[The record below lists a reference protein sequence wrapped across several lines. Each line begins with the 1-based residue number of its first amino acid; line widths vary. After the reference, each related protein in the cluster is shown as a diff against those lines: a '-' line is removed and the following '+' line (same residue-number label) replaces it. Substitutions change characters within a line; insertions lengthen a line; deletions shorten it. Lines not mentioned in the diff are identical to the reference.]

1 MPRHGTDQWL
11 VPEVRGKDG
20 GGYARE
26 AYIDTF
32 REGLRRVAP
41 WRIHSLS
48 KAISWAVSFMAANAT
63 HHKFSAVPGVQ
74 QPLLLQGP
82 CADGSVHIHAL
93 MCVYHIIHMV
103 SHLNTYIG
111 QTSSLFSPNS
121 WRPRSSGKKAV
132 WVSHG
137 SPGCRCP
144 IKHIWWAMS
153 YTEHIWWAMWPTLW
167 KLSFRAQVVSLDC
180 KMIIYFS

>member
-1 MPRHGTDQWL
+1 MSRHGTDQWL

-26 AYIDTF
+26 AYIDAF

-41 WRIHSLS
+41 WRIHLLS
-48 KAISWAVSFMAANAT
+48 KAVSWALSFMAANAT
-63 HHKFSAVPGVQ
+63 QHKFSAVPGVQ

-82 CADGSVHIHAL
+82 CADGSMHIHAL
-93 MCVYHIIHMV
+93 VCVCHIIHTV
-103 SHLNTYIG
+103 SHLNTRIG
-111 QTSSLFSPNS
+111 QTSSLFSPTTWS
-121 WRPRSSGKKAV
+121 PGSSGKKAV

-137 SPGCRCP
+137 SPGCRCH
-144 IKHIWWAMS
+144 IKHS
-153 YTEHIWWAMWPTLW
+153 TYTEHIWWAVWPMLW
-167 KLSFRAQVVSLDC
+167 KLSFRAQVVSLDR